1 MCNLH
6 VREELLLLDQHAC
19 ENKMC
24 WSVVWQRSFFYTS
37 RAGLFF
43 MWGVSLTHPMLT
55 LFVCGEFVLH
65 NPCCLH
71 FYACSFSYTS
81 HAGFIFM
88 PARSFCYACLLHFV
102 FFSSFFSLI
111 FFICFYI
118 IIWGVSLTQPALV
131 SFFSFSFYRGSFS
144 YTSRAGFLFLSLFI
158 GGVSL
163 THPMLVSFLSGWGVS
178 LTHPVLASFLFGKF
192 LLYIPCWL

>member
-1 MCNLH
+1 
-6 VREELLLLDQHAC
+6 
-19 ENKMC
+19 
-24 WSVVWQRSFFYTS
+24 
-37 RAGLFF
+37 
-43 MWGVSLTHPMLT
+43 MLT
-55 LFVCGEFVLH
+55 LFVCWEFVLH

-131 SFFSFSFYRGSFS
+131 SFF
-144 YTSRAGFLFLSLFI
+144 LSLFI

-163 THPMLVSFLSGWGVS
+163 THPVLVSYFFLFLSGE
-178 LTHPVLASFLFGKF
+178 F
-192 LLYIPCWL
+192 LLHIPCLCHFYPAGEYLLLIPCWLHFYLGSFSYTSRAGFNLISKLSLTYPMLDSFLLGEFLLHIPCWLHFR